1 MFSWLGHLRVIPV
14 SNARLF
20 GVLHLVD
27 ALIHTEMKG
36 CVSLSKF
43 INDFV
48 VGIDISSEFSVVAM
62 LEPNGSL
69 IRKPFRIDHNP
80 KGFNK
85 LLEILKKEEE
95 RLKQKPIYFVESTG
109 IFHLPLFY
117 FLRSNDL
124 KGFVLNPLCVHST
137 KNFDLRKV
145 KNDAK
150 DAESIARLAKFQ
162 EVKYSLVPEPQIL
175 ALRMMSREYYAMSDM
190 LTEMKNRLCTDL
202 YLLFPGYI
210 DVFGNPF
217 GKASLEILKRYP
229 SPRLLSEADP
239 NELAIMIS
247 KISRKTVSWAMKKVE
262 ILREITEHALSMP
275 MEFDILSLKIK
286 AHVENIESFQD
297 RLDGILK
304 QLKAMIQ
311 SSDFPTKERRYIEL
325 LEEMPGIGFLT
336 AVTLIAEIGD
346 FSKFHS
352 PKAFVAFFGIDPS
365 VNQSGKF
372 NGDRN
377 KISKRGTRFGRRV
390 LFTAA
395 LASIR
400 TTRKGDAINPIL
412 RDYYHKK
419 CENKK
424 KKVALVAVMHKLLNY
439 IFAVL
444 RDEKSF
450 ALRSP
455 EDHQTWRH
463 AKESPLKL
471 AA

>member
-1 MFSWLGHLRVIPV
+1 M
-14 SNARLF
+14 
-20 GVLHLVD
+20 
-27 ALIHTEMKG
+27 
-36 CVSLSKF
+36 SKF
-43 INDFV
+43 IDDFV
-48 VGIDISSEFSVVAM
+48 VGIDVSSEFSVIAM

-80 KGFNK
+80 AGFNK

-95 RLKQKPIYFVESTG
+95 RLKRKPIYFVESTG
-109 IFHLPLFY
+109 IFHLPLFF

-145 KNDAK
+145 KNDSK

-175 ALRMMSREYYAMSDM
+175 ALRMIAREYYALSDM

-202 YLLFPGYI
+202 YLLFPGYL

-217 GKASLEILKRYP
+217 GKASLKILKKYS
-229 SPRLLSEADP
+229 SPKHVLDADP
-239 NELAIMIS
+239 LELAQMIS
-247 KISRKTVSWAMKKVE
+247 KASRKNILWAQKKVDKLLE
-262 ILREITEHALSMP
+262 ISKMALSMP
-275 MEFDILSLKIK
+275 MDFSVLSMKIK
-286 AHVENIESFQD
+286 FHIDGIESLQNS
-297 RLDGILK
+297 LEGLLK
-304 QLKAMIQ
+304 QLHSMIA
-311 SSDFPTKERRYIEL
+311 SEDFPSKVRGYISL
-325 LEEMPGIGFLT
+325 LEQMPAIGFLT

-346 FSKFHS
+346 FSKFNS
-352 PKAFVAFFGIDPS
+352 PKAFTAFFGIDPG

-400 TTRKGDAINPIL
+400 TTRNGDAINPVL
-412 RDYYHKK
+412 RNYYHKK

-424 KKVALVAVMHKLLNY
+424 KKVALVAVMHKLLHY

-444 RDEKSF
+444 RDDKPFE
-450 ALRSP
+450 LRSP
-455 EDHQTWRH
+455 EEHQSWRKTKNSH
-463 AKESPLKL
+463 LIV